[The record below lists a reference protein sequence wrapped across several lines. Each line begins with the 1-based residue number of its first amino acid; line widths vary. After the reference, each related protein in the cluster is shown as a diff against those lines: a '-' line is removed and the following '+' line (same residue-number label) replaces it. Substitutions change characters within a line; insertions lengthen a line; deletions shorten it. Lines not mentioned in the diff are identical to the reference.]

1 MMYYAGRAAA
11 SHAQSSSSVRYV
23 MTQDNGV
30 TWEEIEDGR
39 VSSQPE
45 KDIAHHVVYEE
56 FR

>member
-1 MMYYAGRAAA
+1 
-11 SHAQSSSSVRYV
+11 

-39 VSSQPE
+39 MSSQPE